1 MESKISTLAKKSLA
15 FIEPYI
21 PGKPAEVLFRER
33 KLAKI
38 VKLAS
43 NENPLGPSPAAVK
56 ALKKRIYDINRYPEG
71 SAYLLKEKLAGMLK
85 VKSSNIIVGSG
96 SSEIISMTIQSFCEP
111 EDEIIFPHP
120 SFIIY
125 KILAY
130 AFGVRPVP
138 INLNNSDFSYNLD
151 AFFNKITPRTKLII
165 LCNPNNPTGSHI
177 RKTQLERFLRNIPD
191 RILVLSDEAY
201 IEYAEDP
208 DFGSALKWINRKNVI
223 VARTFSK
230 IYGLAGLRIG
240 YGISSEDIVGIMEKI
255 RPPFNTSSCAQHA
268 ALAALDDT
276 EFVRKS
282 IENNRKQKQYLLKHL
297 TEIGFRV
304 FPSEANFLFCKS
316 TYNAELLCKELEKR
330 GIIIRPMSGFGIK
343 DNFLR
348 ITIGKPSENRLLVK
362 NLKEILGGG

>member
-1 MESKISTLAKKSLA
+1 MANKIETLAKKSLA

-56 ALKKRIYDINRYPEG
+56 ALKKRIYGINKYPEG
-71 SAYLLKEKLAGMLK
+71 SAYLLKEKLAGILK
-85 VKSSNIIVGSG
+85 VNTNNIIVGSG
-96 SSEIISMTIQSFCEP
+96 SSEIISMAIQSFCEP

-125 KILAY
+125 KILAH
-130 AFGVRPVP
+130 ASGVKPVTV
-138 INLNNSDFSYNLD
+138 NLNSDFSYNLD
-151 AFFNKITPRTKLII
+151 AFFEKITPRTKLII

-177 RKTQLERFLRNIPD
+177 QRTQLERFLRNIPD
-191 RILVLSDEAY
+191 RILLLSDEAY

-208 DFGSALKWINRKNVI
+208 NFGSALEWINKKNVI

-240 YGISSEDIVGIMEKI
+240 YGISSEDIINIMEKI
-255 RPPFNTSSCAQHA
+255 RPPFNTSNCAQEA
-268 ALAALDDT
+268 ATAALDDT
-276 EFVRKS
+276 VFVKKS
-282 IENNRKQKQYLLKHL
+282 IENNKKQKRYLIKHL
-297 TEIGFRV
+297 TEIGFRM

-316 TYNAELLCKELEKR
+316 SQNAELICRELEKR

-348 ITIGKPSENRLLVK
+348 ITIGKPSENQSLVK
-362 NLKEILGGG
+362 HLTEITRGGK